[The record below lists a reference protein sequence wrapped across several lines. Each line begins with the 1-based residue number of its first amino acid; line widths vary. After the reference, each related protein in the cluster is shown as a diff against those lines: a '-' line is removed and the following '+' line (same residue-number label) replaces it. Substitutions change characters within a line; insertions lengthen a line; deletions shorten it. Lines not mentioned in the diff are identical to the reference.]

1 MAIKIHKHFAPYM
14 SYDCGRKGCTY
25 SGPYRLSRAKAVED
39 GKYHTSVVHTRK
51 KK

>member
-1 MAIKIHKHFAPYM
+1 MAIKPHIAGYM
-14 SYDCGRKGCTY
+14 AYHCDRKGCTY